1 MARLSPEMVTALGGI
16 VLGLAPIAAGVVGK
30 RGSDAAKSETTTP
43 PTRPPADPA
52 AVGLASLVENLQEE
66 RDKAQ
71 QRLSET
77 ERELREAY
85 ERLTAANDENGEL
98 RVRIARLVEE
108 RAELRQHIVELGG
121 TPP

>member
-16 VLGLAPIAAGVVGK
+16 VLGLAPIAAGVAGK
-30 RGSDAAKSETTTP
+30 RGADATKSKTTTP
-43 PTRPPADPA
+43 PPADPT

-85 ERLTAANDENGEL
+85 ERLTAAHDENGEL